1 MEEYKNA
8 KKKAR
13 ECLDTLFPIM
23 DERRGDALIL
33 CGLFQILGRYEQEI
47 INSRDSEVQNG

>member
-1 MEEYKNA
+1 MEKYKDA

-33 CGLFQILGRYEQEI
+33 CGIFQMLGRYEQEI
-47 INSRDSEVQNG
+47 INGDRLEK